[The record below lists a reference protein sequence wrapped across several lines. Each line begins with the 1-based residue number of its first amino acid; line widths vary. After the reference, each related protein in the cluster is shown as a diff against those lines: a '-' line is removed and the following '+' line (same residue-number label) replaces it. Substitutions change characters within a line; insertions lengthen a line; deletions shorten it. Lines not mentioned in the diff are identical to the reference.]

1 MPPSTCPIPTGWSLG
16 ERRRPRVFIGLTEV
30 AGFYGNLA
38 AGFRAAG
45 LHLLRGSGHASI
57 RVSPAISRGSC
68 GSHAPRIGDAV
79 PRPAGA
85 GSHPAGRLAY
95 AATRLLLLVW
105 AVVRHDAFVFGS
117 RTSFLQ
123 LQDLRLLR
131 WLGKRVV
138 FVFTGSDARP
148 PYIDGADMDQP
159 GSHRRECIALAHAK
173 KLQIATIERWSTAI
187 VSHPLYHLFA
197 RPTAGFEVLGL
208 AQPPSPRSQSLPPA
222 TGATDPDPSF
232 TIESSRRG
240 SELVRATVDR
250 LVAEGL
256 QLELVEIRNVPNWQ
270 VHEELQACH
279 FVIDQLYSDVPMS
292 AFAAEAA
299 RYEASS
305 RRQLRLGEIARPVPD
320 AHRAGGDVP
329 SRQLAAAVRLAA
341 DPAHRSGSARRSTL
355 RGGLGGRGSR
365 APLPAS
371 PSGRAPCALDGRS
384 ERGPLSPRGGPAGRR
399 VREIVAAVIRKVAS
413 RRCRSAT
420 SLSWS
425 QRSVARRDPAVS
437 HSPDG
442 DRSPRGEHAATNST
456 SPSVRPACIGNARM
470 TEMRGMSWRSRT
482 HPEVRE
488 K

>member
-1 MPPSTCPIPTGWSLG
+1 M
-16 ERRRPRVFIGLTEV
+16 
-30 AGFYGNLA
+30 
-38 AGFRAAG
+38 
-45 LHLLRGSGHASI
+45 
-57 RVSPAISRGSC
+57 
-68 GSHAPRIGDAV
+68 
-79 PRPAGA
+79 PRPARA
-85 GSHPAGRLAY
+85 PARILLWRLAY

-159 GSHRRECIALAHAK
+159 GSHRRRMHRACACEEAADRNHRTLVHGH
-173 KLQIATIERWSTAI
+173 R
-187 VSHPLYHLFA
+187 
-197 RPTAGFEVLGL
+197 
-208 AQPPSPRSQSLPPA
+208 QPPAVPTSSNDRRPDSRFWAGAAAARRVPSRCPRA

-329 SRQLAAAVRLAA
+329 SR
-341 DPAHRSGSARRSTL
+341 PARGRSTPSRDRPSPPGPARPAARRFVE
-355 RGGLGGRGSR
+355 GW
-365 APLPAS
+365 
-371 PSGRAPCALDGRS
+371 
-384 ERGPLSPRGGPAGRR
+384 AG
-399 VREIVAAVIRKVAS
+399 EE
-413 RRCRSAT
+413 
-420 SLSWS
+420 
-425 QRSVARRDPAVS
+425 VARRYLRLLLGERPALWMDDPNEVRYLHGAGLPGGACGRSSRGDQEGGVAALQVSDKPELESAFRELGETPAVS

-442 DRSPRGEHAATNST
+442 DRSLRGGHAATNST

-470 TEMRGMSWRSRT
+470 TEMRGMSWRVPDAS
-482 HPEVRE
+482 
-488 K
+488 